1 MQKLYA
7 LVILASL
14 WPLNA
19 DAITITVRGE
29 GNASCNAWTREHA
42 IRSNRQ
48 RDQDSWIL
56 GYVNAAASMLEL
68 PDVED
73 VSAPFHN
80 ADLITWI
87 DDYCNAHP
95 DDPVI
100 RAADALMRDLARR
113 AQRGR
118 QPPVSSERPG

>member
-7 LVILASL
+7 LVILALL
-14 WPLNA
+14 WPLTA
-19 DAITITVRGE
+19 EAVTITVRGE

-42 IRSNRQ
+42 ARSNRQ
-48 RDQDSWIL
+48 RDQDSYIL
-56 GYVNAAASMLEL
+56 GYVNAAASMLEI
-68 PDVED
+68 PTVED

-113 AQRGR
+113 ALGLN
-118 QPPVSSERPG
+118 